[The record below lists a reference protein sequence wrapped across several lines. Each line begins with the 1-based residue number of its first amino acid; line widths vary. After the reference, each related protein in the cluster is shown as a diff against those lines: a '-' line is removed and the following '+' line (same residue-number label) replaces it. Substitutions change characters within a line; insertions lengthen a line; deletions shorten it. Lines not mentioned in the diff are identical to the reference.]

1 MPVVSVGSRVAY
13 SEKVGWPQFS
23 KALASAL
30 DRPNR
35 CFSRQLWE
43 GCPAPAAGLAAS
55 PGIALSRSFLRHR
68 ERPWGVPDGVSPGFP
83 WQGKSGS
90 LAVQGRRLILMPRLF
105 FSAGAKERD
114 AAEWMY
120 RHAMPR
126 SNGEWLR
133 QGRRRSQPCLA
144 ASVTD
149 AMPVEPSTRRFA
161 HVGTPNRTM
170 GMNSRKMAGHGV
182 CKMDVFRESPS
193 CANGRAQGTGSWKV
207 RTVFRR
213 SDNGRPSETQPT
225 VWLKVLQGGF
235 VWGATILG

>member
-1 MPVVSVGSRVAY
+1 MGRLFRAGRMVGG
-13 SEKVGWPQFS
+13 K
-23 KALASAL
+23 
-30 DRPNR
+30 
-35 CFSRQLWE
+35 
-43 GCPAPAAGLAAS
+43 
-55 PGIALSRSFLRHR
+55 LRHR
-68 ERPWGVPDGVSPGFP
+68 AFALVPAASGTALGSPGRGFSRFP
-83 WQGKSGS
+83 
-90 LAVQGRRLILMPRLF
+90 LAGEVWKPRRARAAAD
-105 FSAGAKERD
+105 AGAASLFPLARKKETRLSGCTGTPSPETTGNGSGRGD
-114 AAEWMY
+114 A
-120 RHAMPR
+120 
-126 SNGEWLR
+126 
-133 QGRRRSQPCLA
+133 RSQPCLA
-144 ASVTD
+144 ASVKD
-149 AMPVEPSTRRFA
+149 AMPVEPSMRRFA